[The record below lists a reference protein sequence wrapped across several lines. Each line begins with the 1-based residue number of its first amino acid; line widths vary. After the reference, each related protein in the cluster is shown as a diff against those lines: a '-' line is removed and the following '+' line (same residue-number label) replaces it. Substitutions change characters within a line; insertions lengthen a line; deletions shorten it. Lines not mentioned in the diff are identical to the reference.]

1 MHACAQPK
9 CVSMMCQ
16 GRRMW
21 LVLLLR
27 GCVHA
32 CIQRYTSVAQR
43 WPEADKC
50 MSRQEYVAIK
60 LVRCVVAGD
69 GCKG

>member
-1 MHACAQPK
+1 MRSAEVCINDVPRQENVARF
-9 CVSMMCQ
+9 VA
-16 GRRMW
+16 
-21 LVLLLR
+21 LR

-50 MSRQEYVAIK
+50 MSRQECVALK